1 MKIFNSYPSKLILGI
16 EFLFLCIAVPGYIIY
31 NLYAP
36 YMMAFLWGAAL
47 YCAVIYYRTY
57 FTGWKD
63 LWRWD
68 AVTWINIKPILIRWG
83 LACLCMLIFIYFY
96 APDRMF
102 NLWQREP
109 AFVFILF
116 ILYPALSA
124 LPQEFIFCSFFFK
137 RYELFFGN
145 GIWMVIASA
154 LVFAYA
160 HILYINPVAPALSLL
175 GGYIFANS
183 FRKTKSLA
191 IVTIEHGL
199 YGNALFLIGLGWY
212 FYGGSIAIN

>member
-1 MKIFNSYPSKLILGI
+1 MHIIKYTSKFVLGLEFILLCLI
-16 EFLFLCIAVPGYIIY
+16 VPGYIIY

-36 YMMAFLWGAAL
+36 YMMAFLWGATL
-47 YCAVIYYRTY
+47 YCGIVYYRAY
-57 FTGWKD
+57 FTGWKS

-68 AVTWINIKPILIRWG
+68 AVTWQNMQPIMIRWV
-83 LACLCMLIFIYFY
+83 LACLCMLVFIYFY

-102 NLWQREP
+102 GLWQHSP
-109 AFVFILF
+109 GFVFILF
-116 ILYPALSA
+116 VLYPVLSA

-137 RYELFFGN
+137 RYETFFGN
-145 GIWMVIASA
+145 GKWMVIASA
-154 LVFAYA
+154 AVFAYA

-183 FRKTKSLA
+183 FKKTQSLA
-191 IVTIEHGL
+191 IVTIEHAL

-212 FYGGSIAIN
+212 FHGGSLSMN